1 MTNEADIIIRGVD
14 VLTLDDSRPSLKDV
28 DIAIS
33 AGQITQIGEKVHV
46 DSGLELDGRGKVA
59 LPGMV
64 DAHTHAFQILLRG
77 ALSLKDLNVHPI
89 WLKILIPFEA
99 EMERK
104 EAELSARLAC
114 LNMIRKGITS
124 FADAGGPYPDILA
137 EVAQEAGLRA
147 RVTHSTMDNG
157 PENYRRDANQNR
169 QLVSK
174 WKEGRVRGWYS
185 IRQIMTSSDDLIEK
199 TIEYA
204 ERDGAGVHIHLC
216 EEISEIEHALN
227 RWGKRPVEYFFQRGF
242 LSKRIVAAH
251 SAFLT
256 DREVSMFAESGTNV
270 VHCPMINMA
279 YMTFPKIPRML
290 QAGVN
295 VALGSDGGSY
305 RGLDLFTEMNIAI
318 ASLTAY
324 YGTPYYDFAVLPTTT
339 ALKMVT
345 TNGAAAIMEERLGVI
360 SPGCAADIIMIDRRK
375 PHLTPMYDLT
385 SIPFFATGNDVSDVI
400 VDGRVLMKDGKVLT
414 LEEQTIINS
423 IEEAAPHVLDRI
435 RRHLKQ

>member
-33 AGQITQIGEKVHV
+33 AGTITQIGEKLHV
-46 DSGLELDGRGKVA
+46 DSKAELDGRGKVA

-89 WLKILIPFEA
+89 WLSILVPFEA
-99 EMERK
+99 EMEK
-104 EAELSARLAC
+104 EEAELSARLAC

-157 PENYRRDANQNR
+157 PENYRRDADQNR
-169 QLVSK
+169 ELVSK

-199 TIEYA
+199 TMEYA
-204 ERDGAGVHIHLC
+204 ERDGTGVHIHLC
-216 EEISEIEHALN
+216 EEISEIEHALS
-227 RWGKRPVEYFFQRGF
+227 RWGKRPVEYLSQRGF
-242 LSKRIVAAH
+242 LSKRILAAH

-256 DREVSMFAESGTNV
+256 DREVTMLAESGTNV
-270 VHCPMINMA
+270 VHCPMINMT
-279 YMTFPKIPRML
+279 YMTFPKIPMML

-305 RGLDLFTEMNIAI
+305 RGLDLFTEMNIAM

-324 YGTPYYDFAVLPTTT
+324 YGTPYYDFAVLPTMI
-339 ALKMVT
+339 ALRMAT
-345 TNGAAAIMEERLGVI
+345 TNGAVAIMEERLGVI
-360 SPGCAADIIMIDRRK
+360 SLGCAADIIMIDRRK
-375 PHLTPMYDLT
+375 PHLIPMYDLT

-435 RRHLKQ
+435 RRRLK